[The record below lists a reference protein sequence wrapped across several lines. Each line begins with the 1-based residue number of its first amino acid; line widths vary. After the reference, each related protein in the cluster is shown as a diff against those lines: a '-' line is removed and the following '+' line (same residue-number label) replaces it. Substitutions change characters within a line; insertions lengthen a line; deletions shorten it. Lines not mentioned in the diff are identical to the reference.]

1 MKTCP
6 TCGTSYS
13 DDLSFC
19 LDDGTR
25 LPDQTVFDP
34 TNRPTAIIRPETH
47 ENTDISTAETI
58 ASGANQIAP
67 PPRAFQMSAV
77 EPSTRM
83 GCALTIGQ
91 VAAGLLVVV
100 GLGIVGIF
108 FTSRITD
115 VAYLGAPK
123 SAPVPAANAANSA
136 GIAANAANISMNTNG
151 APQISAT
158 KGAPA
163 PTLIT
168 TTSTPEPKMTP
179 VIQPQVRATPMF
191 PNPVARR
198 TISGGVLN
206 GKATSLPKP
215 PYPPAARAVR
225 ASGAVTVQVMIDE
238 TGRVL
243 SATAVSG
250 HPLLRNAA
258 EQAARGARFSPTL
271 LGGEPVKVSGVIVY
285 NFVP

>member
-13 DDLSFC
+13 DELSFC
-19 LDDGTR
+19 LEDGTK
-25 LPDQTVFDP
+25 LPDQPSFNQ
-34 TNRPTAIIRPETH
+34 TNRPTAVMRQETY
-47 ENTDISTAETI
+47 ENNDISTAETI

-115 VAYLGAPK
+115 VAYLGASK
-123 SAPVPAANAANSA
+123 SAPVPAANAANSTA
-136 GIAANAANISMNTNG
+136 IAANAANISMNSNG
-151 APQISAT
+151 VPQLSAT
-158 KGAPA
+158 GTPQ
-163 PTLIT
+163 PI
-168 TTSTPEPKMTP
+168 STGGKL
-179 VIQPQVRATPMF
+179 RA
-191 PNPVARR
+191 
-198 TISGGVLN
+198 ISGGVLN

-225 ASGAVTVQVMIDE
+225 ASGSVSVQVLVDE
-238 TGRVL
+238 TGRVV
-243 SATAVSG
+243 SAAAVSG

-258 EQAARGARFSPTL
+258 EQAARAARFSPTL